1 MTSEAALGDDSL
13 RAYLYGPIVLSADFE
28 GKNYSHFPMVVTDD
42 IENASLSLKPAG
54 KPLEFILEA
63 ARPCTIKMKPYY
75 QMGGKPLMVYFEHYT
90 IEEWTARKDEIMM
103 KQDRENG

>member
-1 MTSEAALGDDSL
+1 MGDDSL

-63 ARPCTIKMKPYY
+63 ARPLY
-75 QMGGKPLMVYFEHYT
+75 H
-90 IEEWTARKDEIMM
+90 KDEALLS
-103 KQDRENG
+103 NGWKTADGLL